1 MGKER
6 DKLLWQR
13 GDKPDPR
20 SDAEAYREYMRLR
33 AEAGNLPARMQKL
46 IAQAHGDT
54 ADAAPEETEAAM
66 PTENNSTDSANATK
80 DAADEKHISP
90 HDVLYHSPYKGWLV
104 DQKFLQ
110 LTEEASKEIWT
121 IIPLLTFSIQPGTV
135 LYDGVHSGIRRG
147 TKHKIFM
154 PDTPK
159 VHGNIAEYIYQH
171 KPLPGQVEFILIPED
186 EYLFHTVLSLYN
198 PLSKD
203 PVAIEYLPA
212 EHLATWIRMDE
223 DYASRIVKTAQRLI
237 KKYRNDSYVLTE
249 SILRHIT
256 DKD

>member
-33 AEAGNLPARMQKL
+33 AEAGNLPPHMQKL
-46 IAQAHGDT
+46 IAQAHSDT
-54 ADAAPEETEAAM
+54 AADHAQETQTAM
-66 PTENNSTDSANATK
+66 PAQ
-80 DAADEKHISP
+80 ADRKKPESPAQSNEEKNVTP
-90 HDVLYHSPYKGWLV
+90 HDVLYRSPYKGWLV

-110 LTEEASKEIWT
+110 LTEEASTEVWT
-121 IIPLLTFSIQPGTV
+121 IIPLLTFSVQPGTEV
-135 LYDGVHSGIRRG
+135 FEGAHKAIQRG
-147 TKHKIFM
+147 CKYKLFM
-154 PDTPK
+154 PDTPE
-159 VHGNIAEYIYQH
+159 VHQNLAEYVRLH
-171 KPLPGQVEFILIPED
+171 RPLPGQVEFILIPEE
-186 EYLFHTVLSLYN
+186 EYLFHTVVALYN

-203 PVAIEYLPA
+203 PMAIEYLPA
-212 EHLATWIRMDE
+212 EHLATWVRMDE
-223 DYASRIVKTAQRLI
+223 DYTSRIVKTAQRLI

>member
-33 AEAGNLPARMQKL
+33 AEASNLPARMQKL
-46 IAQAHGDT
+46 IAQAHDGAGMDG
-54 ADAAPEETEAAM
+54 DAAAEQSDNTP
-66 PTENNSTDSANATK
+66 PDSTDIPSEDKNIT
-80 DAADEKHISP
+80 P

-110 LTEEASKEIWT
+110 LTEEAAKEVWT
-121 IIPLLTFSIQPGTV
+121 IIPLLTFSVQPETEVYQGAHRAIQ
-135 LYDGVHSGIRRG
+135 RG
-147 TKHKIFM
+147 CKYKLFM
-154 PDTPK
+154 PDTPE
-159 VHGNIAEYIYQH
+159 VHQNLAEYIRLH
-171 KPLPGQVEFILIPED
+171 RPLPGQVEFILIPEE
-186 EYLFHTVLSLYN
+186 EYLFHTVVALYN
-198 PLSKD
+198 PLSKE
-203 PVAIEYLPA
+203 PTAIEYLPA
-212 EHLATWIRMDE
+212 EHLATWVRMDE
-223 DYASRIVKTAQRLI
+223 DYTGRIVKTAQRLV